1 MRQILKDGFIELG
14 LSCSELQL
22 KQLEKYA
29 ELLVLRNKSVNLT
42 GITDLREIAQKHF
55 LDSASALCA
64 GAGGKRIIDVGTG
77 AGFPG
82 LVLKILRPEL
92 ELTLLDSLNKR
103 LDFLR
108 ETVDALSLD
117 NVTFIH
123 SRAEDGGHRKE
134 LRESFD
140 IAVSRAVAA
149 LPLLSELCLPFV
161 SVGGSFL
168 ALKGPAAFEEAENA
182 ARAITI
188 LGGEIKEIA
197 DVHVPGTELEHKIVV
212 IKKVRHTP
220 IKLPRKPALISKN
233 PIETCYNITK
243 RPVK

>member
-1 MRQILKDGFIELG
+1 MRQILIDGFNDMG
-14 LSCSELQL
+14 LECSELQL
-22 KQLEKYA
+22 NQLEKYA

-42 GITDLREIAQKHF
+42 GITDLHEIARKHF
-55 LDSASALCA
+55 LDSASALSSVTV
-64 GAGGKRIIDVGTG
+64 GKRIIDVGTG

-82 LVLKILRPEL
+82 LVLKILRPDL

-108 ETVDALSLD
+108 EVTENLNLD
-117 NVTFIH
+117 NVTFVH
-123 SRAEDGGHRKE
+123 SRAEDGAHKKE

-140 IAVSRAVAA
+140 VAVSRAVAA
-149 LPLLSELCLPFV
+149 LPLLCELCLPFV

-168 ALKGPAAFEEAENA
+168 ALKGPAAAEEAENA

-188 LGGEIKEIA
+188 LGGELKEITDA
-197 DVHVPGTELEHKIVV
+197 PVPGTDLKHKIVV

-233 PIETCYNITK
+233 PIETCYNIPK